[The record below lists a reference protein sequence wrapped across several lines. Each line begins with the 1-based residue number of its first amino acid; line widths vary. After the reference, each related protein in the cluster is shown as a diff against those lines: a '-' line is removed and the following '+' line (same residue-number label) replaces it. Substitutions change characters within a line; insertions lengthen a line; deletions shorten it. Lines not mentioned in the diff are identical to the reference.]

1 MIKRLGEPHG
11 LPASRT
17 ANELQTML
25 SKRWR
30 VSLLLAGFAVA
41 ALGRGAAVCAA
52 EEKAGGKEESAGAP
66 ELPNLFELI
75 EKALPEGSAARH
87 FLEKHFHNGMGINQS
102 GWENVFF
109 SFVVVGLTWV
119 VLAKGM
125 ARRLREPGRFQGAIE
140 TLAEGMLNFFSEV
153 MGEKNA
159 RDFVPLVGSL
169 FFFILLNN
177 LIGLVPLAKSPTST
191 WKTTFALSIPVFC
204 IVQVV
209 GIVRCGVGGRLYHLM
224 GSPKDSVGWFM
235 SPLMFVLEVIGELVK
250 PVSLGL
256 RLFGNIM
263 GEDILLGAFAGMGVM
278 LLSAFGLTKTPVG
291 LPLQFPFL
299 FLALLTS
306 VVQALVFSLLASIY
320 ILLALP
326 HEEHGGHEEHEG

>member
-1 MIKRLGEPHG
+1 M
-11 LPASRT
+11 
-17 ANELQTML
+17 N
-25 SKRWR
+25 SKPWL
-30 VSLLLAGFAVA
+30 VGLLLAGFAVA
-41 ALGRGAAVCAA
+41 ALGRGATAFAA
-52 EEKAGGKEESAGAP
+52 EEKAGGEGEAAGPP
-66 ELPNLFELI
+66 ELPNLFEVV
-75 EKALPEGSAARH
+75 EKALPEDSRARH
-87 FLEKHFHNGMGINQS
+87 FLEKHFRNGMGPGQS

-109 SFVVVGLTWV
+109 SFVVVGLTWL

-140 TLAEGMLNFFSEV
+140 ALGEGMLKFFGDV
-153 MGEKNA
+153 MGERNA

-177 LIGLVPLAKSPTST
+177 LLGLVPLAKSSTST

-204 IVQVV
+204 IVQYV
-209 GIVRCGVGGRLYHLM
+209 GVARCGLWGRLYHLM
-224 GSPKDSVGWFM
+224 GSPKDIVGWVM
-235 SPLMFVLEVIGELVK
+235 SPLMFVLEVIGELVR

-278 LLSAFGLTKTPVG
+278 LLGALGLPKTPVG

-306 VVQALVFSLLASIY
+306 VVQALVFSLLAAIY

-326 HEEHGGHEEHEG
+326 HEEHGHEEHGAHEGHKEREGRDG